1 MLFGTGL
8 IVFRETLEAA
18 LFVGIV
24 AAATAHLAGRTRW
37 LILGVITGVIGSVAL
52 AASMDVITA
61 WADGVGQDLV
71 TVALLSMALALL
83 ALHAIQAPSHARQAR
98 QQAKR
103 IGSNLDAGTAS
114 LFALTGAVA
123 LAVLREGAETVLFVG
138 GALSGSGVASGEL
151 MLSVTS
157 GLALGAMAGALLY
170 RGLGQISPKRL
181 FTITSGLILLIAGGL
196 ASQLARTLNQANWVT
211 VLGEKAWDLSD
222 WMPNDSALGTLLHGL
237 IGYDASP
244 SEMQLLS
251 YLAAVLLIALA
262 ARFAKAGLRPLSP
275 SGIPFHASPPL

>member
-52 AASMDVITA
+52 AESMDAITT

-71 TVALLSMALALL
+71 TVVMLIMALSLL
-83 ALHAIQAPSHARQAR
+83 TWHAIQGPANARQAS
-98 QQAKR
+98 QEAKR
-103 IGSNLDAGTAS
+103 IGSNLDAGATS
-114 LFALTGAVA
+114 LLALTGAVA

-138 GALSGSGVASGEL
+138 GALSGSGIARGEL
-151 MLSVTS
+151 LLSVIA
-157 GLALGAMAGALLY
+157 GLALGATAGALLY
-170 RGLGQISPKRL
+170 RGLGKLSPKRL
-181 FTITSGLILLIAGGL
+181 FSITNALILLIAGGL
-196 ASQLARTLNQANWVT
+196 ASQLARTLNQANWLT
-211 VLGEKAWDLSD
+211 VLGDKAWDLSD
-222 WMPNDSALGTLLHGL
+222 WLPNDSALGTLLHGL
-237 IGYDASP
+237 VGYEASP

-251 YLAAVLLIALA
+251 YLAVVFLITST
-262 ARFAKAGLRPLSP
+262 RF
-275 SGIPFHASPPL
+275 HPPRAQ